1 MKLLTE
7 EKLLNKICLLD
18 CTLRDGGYI
27 NNFDFGNDNITKIIN
42 NLYQS
47 GLDIVECGFLQ
58 KDKDDPNK
66 SLFKNTAAIA
76 GHLPQNRK
84 NDTMFVAMIAYG
96 DIPIED
102 IEPYDGTSISGIR
115 LTFHEHVAD
124 EAVAFAQ
131 QLKEKGYNVFFQPV
145 GTTSYTDRALLDLID
160 KVNKLHPFAFYLV
173 DTLGAM
179 YKNDLLRM
187 FYLVDNNLYEDIRI
201 GFHSHNNLQLSF
213 SNAQELILM
222 RSKRKIVIDTSVY
235 GMGRGAGNLC
245 TELLAQYIN
254 KNIEN
259 RYDLIPILECV
270 DEFIIPIFMRH
281 TWGYS
286 VPYYLAAVNGCHPN
300 YATYLVDR
308 QTLCVRDINAVIKAI
323 PTEQRALFNKELIQK
338 LYIEYLQRH
347 IDDTVALSRIKQL
360 CDGKEVLLLA
370 PGKSLNTYKEK
381 ITSFIKNHNPIVFAI
396 NHVPMDCFR
405 YDRIF
410 IGNVKRFKGVEESL
424 DKLEDKVVCTSNV
437 TTDETLCVLNF
448 SSYLNNDQAI
458 VDNSGL
464 MLINILKKAGVKKIE
479 LAGFD
484 GFELDMR
491 DNYFNDSVVGS
502 VEYENQKALNAAMIN
517 YFKNLGGS
525 IDLTFL
531 TPTIYDGKKYE

>member
-1 MKLLTE
+1 M
-7 EKLLNKICLLD
+7 NKICLLD

-27 NNFDFGNDNITKIIN
+27 NNFDFGSENISKIIN

-58 KDKDDPNK
+58 KGKDDPNK
-66 SLFKNTAAIA
+66 SLFKNTTAIA
-76 GHLPQNRK
+76 GHLPKERK
-84 NDTMFVAMIAYG
+84 NNTMFVAMIAYG

-115 LTFHEHVAD
+115 LTFHEHEAD
-124 EAVAFAQ
+124 EAVVFAQ
-131 QLKEKGYNVFFQPV
+131 QLKDKGYKVFFQPV

-222 RSKRKIVIDTSVY
+222 RSKRQIVIDTSVY

-323 PTEQRALFNKELIQK
+323 PAENRALYNKELVQK
-338 LYIEYLQRH
+338 LYVEYLQRH
-347 IDDTVALSRIKQL
+347 IDDTVTLNKIKDL
-360 CDGKEVLLLA
+360 CKGKEVLLLA

-381 ITSFIKNHNPIVFAI
+381 INSYIVAHKPIVFAI
-396 NHVPMDCFR
+396 NHVPMTCFR

-410 IGNVKRFKGVEESL
+410 IGNVKRFKSIEETL
-424 DKLEDKVVCTSNV
+424 DKLDDKVICTSNV
-437 TTDETLCVLNF
+437 STDSRLCILNF

-464 MLINILKKAGVKKIE
+464 MLINILKKAGVKKMT

-484 GFELDMR
+484 GFELDVR
-491 DNYFNDSVVGS
+491 DNYFNDDVIGS

-517 YFKNLGGS
+517 YFKNACESL
-525 IDLTFL
+525 DLTFL
-531 TPTIYDGKKYE
+531 TPTIYDGKRHE

>member
-1 MKLLTE
+1 MD
-7 EKLLNKICLLD
+7 KICLLD

-27 NNFDFGNDNITKIIN
+27 NNFDFGNENITKIIN
-42 NLYQS
+42 NLYLA

-58 KDKDDPNK
+58 KDKNDPDK
-66 SLFKNTAAIA
+66 SLFSNTAAIA
-76 GHLPQNRK
+76 AHLPKDRI

-102 IEPYDGTSISGIR
+102 IKPYDGTSISGIR
-115 LTFHEHVAD
+115 LTFHEREAD
-124 EAVAFAQ
+124 EAVTFAQ
-131 QLKEKGYNVFFQPV
+131 QLKEKGYKVFFQPV

-222 RSKRKIVIDTSVY
+222 RSRRQIIIDTSVY

-270 DEFIIPIFMRH
+270 DEFIIPIYMRH

-323 PTEQRALFNKELIQK
+323 PADQRALFNKGLVQK

-347 IDDTVALSRIKQL
+347 VDDTVSINRMKEL

-370 PGKSLNTYKEK
+370 PGKSLSTYKEV
-381 ITSFIKNHNPIVFAI
+381 IVSFIEERKPVVFAI
-396 NHVPMDCFR
+396 NHVPMKCFK

-410 IGNVKRFKGVEESL
+410 VGNVKRFKGVEEALAKL
-424 DKLEDKVVCTSNV
+424 DDRVICTSNV
-437 TTDETLCVLNF
+437 TTDANLCIFNF

-464 MLINILKKAGVKKIE
+464 MLINILRKAGVKKIA

-484 GFELDMR
+484 GFELDVR
-491 DNYFNDSVVGS
+491 DNYFNDDVIGS

-517 YFKNLGGS
+517 YFKNAGES
-525 IDLTFL
+525 MELTFL
-531 TPTIYDGKKYE
+531 TPTIYDGKKNGQRV

>member
-1 MKLLTE
+1 M
-7 EKLLNKICLLD
+7 NKVSLLD

-27 NNFDFGNDNITKIIN
+27 NNFDFGCDNITKIVN
-42 NLYQS
+42 NLTQS
-47 GLDIVECGFLQ
+47 GLEIVECGFLQ
-58 KDKDDPNK
+58 KDKSDPDK

-76 GHLPQNRK
+76 KHIPQNRK
-84 NDTMFVAMIAYG
+84 KDTMYVAMIAYG

-115 LTFHEHVAD
+115 LTFHEKEAD
-124 EAVAFAQ
+124 EAVVFAQ
-131 QLKEKGYNVFFQPV
+131 ELKEKGYKVFFQPV
-145 GTTSYTDRALLDLID
+145 GTTSYTDKALLELID
-160 KVNKLHPFAFYLV
+160 KVNRLHPFAFYLV

-187 FYLVDNNLYEDIRI
+187 FYLVDNNLYEDVRI

-222 RSKRKIVIDTSVY
+222 HSKRQIVIDTSVF

-259 RYDLIPILECV
+259 KYDLIPILECV
-270 DEFIIPIFMRH
+270 DEFIIPIFMHH

-323 PTEQRALFNKELIQK
+323 PPENRALFNKDLVQK

-347 IDDTVALSRIKQL
+347 VDDADALESIKQL
-360 CDGKEVLLLA
+360 CDGREVLLIA
-370 PGKSLNTYKEK
+370 PGKSLNTYKEA
-381 ITSFIKNHNPIVFAI
+381 IVSFIETYNPVVFGV
-396 NHVPMDCFR
+396 NHVPKNFR
-405 YDRIF
+405 YDRVF
-410 IGNVKRFKGVEESL
+410 ISSLKRFKSVEEAA
-424 DKLEDKVVCTSNV
+424 DKLGEKFLCTSNV
-437 TTDETLCVLNF
+437 SADKKLCVFNF
-448 SSYLNNDQAI
+448 ASYLNNDEAI

-464 MLINILKKAGVKKIE
+464 MLINILKKAGVKKVA

-484 GFELDMR
+484 GFELDVR
-491 DNYFNDSVVGS
+491 GNYFDDSVVGS
-502 VEYENQKALNAAMIN
+502 VEYEHQKALNAAMIN
-517 YFKNLGGS
+517 YFKNVGESLD
-525 IDLTFL
+525 ITFV
-531 TPTIYDGKKYE
+531 TPTIYDGKGHE